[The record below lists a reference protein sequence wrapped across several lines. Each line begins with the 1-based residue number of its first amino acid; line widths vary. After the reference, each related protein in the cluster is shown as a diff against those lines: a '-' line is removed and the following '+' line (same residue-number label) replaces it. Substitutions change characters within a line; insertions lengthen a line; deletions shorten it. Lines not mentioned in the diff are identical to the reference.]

1 MAEDKDFEIDISNTP
16 NIFSYPV
23 KNFDSAINATLS
35 NFMIGADDF
44 WHNGFHL
51 YTKEQIKNIFDG
63 KVIAYRL
70 TNEYKM
76 YEIFKDITLTA
87 ETAKVYQIAD
97 SIKFQKY
104 FDKDEKNQYV
114 IKSNLSDEEKSDLYE
129 YFGRVYSNNFILM
142 EHTVK
147 NLDSKEI
154 KFYTLYNHLKPLQ
167 RMTVKQ
173 KMQLEWFSKHII
185 INSFPKYYYIQAYN
199 ILSKFGLKNP
209 TPELEIPSETA
220 YTQLPIKCIEWTMNG
235 VKYQG
240 YIDNKNIISWT
251 ANKYEIKTRNDSKND
266 SRYLKKEDLK
276 QTDSNQ
282 FFIFDVNNRN
292 TRNVIATCNS
302 SLDYKISF
310 NIIDFESYLSEE
322 KKASKDS
329 EIKGLKIFY
338 NSNDYGYVFFTLEEI
353 NSMYD
358 SLQIYKKKAGDLY
371 KYTMENQVIYFN
383 PKKGIKNKN
392 DIIINKSFSMIDHSD
407 FVEAICISKIV
418 NGGIINYS
426 DNIYIPCETKIS
438 YVKDQKYLCIQ
449 WVLNNNVYKGFVNSS
464 DIRNDSFKEIKRPNN
479 IYEDTNKA
487 TYLSRNSSSKKD
499 KLLVYTTGSKSNRNV
514 KGFTTEKDFIIED
527 FDSLINIFNK
537 SESEIYKSG
546 IKVRYNNSK
555 DTGFIYFD
563 WDSNENNSDIL
574 EVRKQ
579 SQTNVNK
586 KINEI
591 KNDFSIW
598 ISTVA
603 DKGQK
608 QFNSLF
614 KLQYEFSD
622 AFELDKIVMPENLI
636 LKKDKVLGF
645 AGYSFFK
652 EDEKG
657 NIDKTEIDNED
668 ATSVHFEIFT
678 NNIDFMKFQDNCRNY
693 SCKLIA
699 KKDCNIQ
706 KGHLIPVTHT
716 KKINLEKNFDDKAK
730 SGFRSLI
737 SNSLFKPSFISDELG
752 ESIENCL
759 FEKKKTVTIANTNF
773 IELKPKARIK
783 TLGSDAYILRSDLEE
798 WADTSDDGPGYYYV
812 KNDKT
817 VSLYNSKGIIQ
828 EDLSIELYAG
838 YKYLWKETKN
848 SVRRVK
854 FIYEKISDTDS
865 LFITEDTA
873 KKLKSLYNECYVC
886 DEDFSRITAE
896 EILQEPKE
904 QKWDGEKDAIQA
916 GKTLKYLNKQCK
928 DDNQIIW
935 ECVKAED
942 GTEFW
947 INQNDISETD
957 STPVKKIIYD
967 KWDKFFTEINLKKY
981 GKYYCEKK
989 EDFLKDFD
997 LQLGKATTVSNV
1009 IKNNKELLLSKYYKK
1024 ESEWLDSDEHTN
1036 ALIDKYPMNKNAIMQ
1051 ERTDYEFWS
1060 GLNNKIPRECYF
1072 FNPRAFICHLDKVAT
1087 PQEFNPYEGK
1097 PIEVANYMDP
1107 ETGKNLGTKFF
1118 TVKTNP
1124 GFAPFIGE
1132 GKTVFS
1138 GYATCSQ
1145 WFNEKPYLSSEYRH
1159 EGVDLVIDYHDCDK
1173 IPIKSFINGIVVASG
1188 DQGFNYYGN
1197 YLIIKATE
1205 KYNNKNKYYLL
1216 GHLSL
1221 KHEKLP
1227 EGSIVTPNTIVA
1239 YTGNTGHCYGQGYD
1253 MQGSTNVDKRAFG
1266 YGAHLHLQMYLSS
1279 DDDDKF
1285 LSKICINNGA
1295 TILATRKG
1303 HTYVVNPFD
1312 YTEKRFLEK

>member
-1 MAEDKDFEIDISNTP
+1 
-16 NIFSYPV
+16 
-23 KNFDSAINATLS
+23 
-35 NFMIGADDF
+35 
-44 WHNGFHL
+44 
-51 YTKEQIKNIFDG
+51 
-63 KVIAYRL
+63 
-70 TNEYKM
+70 
-76 YEIFKDITLTA
+76 
-87 ETAKVYQIAD
+87 
-97 SIKFQKY
+97 
-104 FDKDEKNQYV
+104 
-114 IKSNLSDEEKSDLYE
+114 
-129 YFGRVYSNNFILM
+129 
-142 EHTVK
+142 
-147 NLDSKEI
+147 
-154 KFYTLYNHLKPLQ
+154 
-167 RMTVKQ
+167 
-173 KMQLEWFSKHII
+173 
-185 INSFPKYYYIQAYN
+185 
-199 ILSKFGLKNP
+199 
-209 TPELEIPSETA
+209 
-220 YTQLPIKCIEWTMNG
+220 
-235 VKYQG
+235 
-240 YIDNKNIISWT
+240 
-251 ANKYEIKTRNDSKND
+251 
-266 SRYLKKEDLK
+266 
-276 QTDSNQ
+276 
-282 FFIFDVNNRN
+282 
-292 TRNVIATCNS
+292 
-302 SLDYKISF
+302 
-310 NIIDFESYLSEE
+310 
-322 KKASKDS
+322 
-329 EIKGLKIFY
+329 
-338 NSNDYGYVFFTLEEI
+338 
-353 NSMYD
+353 
-358 SLQIYKKKAGDLY
+358 
-371 KYTMENQVIYFN
+371 
-383 PKKGIKNKN
+383 
-392 DIIINKSFSMIDHSD
+392 
-407 FVEAICISKIV
+407 
-418 NGGIINYS
+418 
-426 DNIYIPCETKIS
+426 
-438 YVKDQKYLCIQ
+438 
-449 WVLNNNVYKGFVNSS
+449 
-464 DIRNDSFKEIKRPNN
+464 
-479 IYEDTNKA
+479 
-487 TYLSRNSSSKKD
+487 
-499 KLLVYTTGSKSNRNV
+499 
-514 KGFTTEKDFIIED
+514 
-527 FDSLINIFNK
+527 
-537 SESEIYKSG
+537 
-546 IKVRYNNSK
+546 
-555 DTGFIYFD
+555 
-563 WDSNENNSDIL
+563 
-574 EVRKQ
+574 
-579 SQTNVNK
+579 
-586 KINEI
+586 
-591 KNDFSIW
+591 
-598 ISTVA
+598 
-603 DKGQK
+603 
-608 QFNSLF
+608 
-614 KLQYEFSD
+614 
-622 AFELDKIVMPENLI
+622 MPENLI

-693 SCKLIA
+693 SCKLIL

-1097 PIEVANYMDP
+1097 NIQVDNYMDP
-1107 ETGKNLGTKFF
+1107 ETGKNLGTKYFE
-1118 TVKTNP
+1118 VKNNP

-1132 GKTVFS
+1132 GKTVFN

-1227 EGSIVTPNTIVA
+1227 VGSIVTPNTIVA

>member
-147 NLDSKEI
+147 NLDNKEI

-235 VKYQG
+235 IKYQG

-276 QTDSNQ
+276 QTDSNK

-292 TRNVIATCNS
+292 KRNVIATCNS

-358 SLQIYKKKAGDLY
+358 SLQNYKKKAGDLY

-383 PKKGIKNKN
+383 PIKGIKNKN

-487 TYLSRNSSSKKD
+487 TYLSRNCSSKKD

-693 SCKLIA
+693 SCKLIL

-716 KKINLEKNFDDKAK
+716 KKINLEKNFDHKAK
-730 SGFRSLI
+730 SGFR
-737 SNSLFKPSFISDELG
+737 SFISDELG

-904 QKWDGEKDAIQA
+904 QKWDGEKDTIQA

-935 ECVKAED
+935 ECVKTED

-1072 FNPRAFICHLDKVAT
+1072 FNPQAFICHLDKVVT
-1087 PQEFNPYEGK
+1087 PAEFNPYEGEK
-1097 PIEVANYMDP
+1097 YEYGWGYYCVD
-1107 ETGKNLGTKFF
+1107 GTSKSQ
-1118 TVKTNP
+1118 TQIVNSNP
-1124 GFAPFIGE
+1124 GFAPLSINGKGVKAFDKLFANPNGLFREKYQGE
-1132 GKTVFS
+1132 KG
-1138 GYATCSQ
+1138 
-1145 WFNEKPYLSSEYRH
+1145 PYGH
-1159 EGVDLVIDYHDCDK
+1159 EGLDFDGAIGTEIY
-1173 IPIKSFINGIVVASG
+1173 SFINGVVEKIPKS
-1188 DQGFNYYGN
+1188 QGALHYGMN
-1197 YLIIKATE
+1197 LVIKSPNGYL
-1205 KYNNKNKYYLL
+1205 YLL
-1216 GHLSL
+1216 GHLSEICVQ
-1221 KHEKLP
+1221 EK
-1227 EGSIVTPNTIVA
+1227 ETIYPGKLVA
-1239 YTGNTGHCYGQGYD
+1239 KVGNTGNCKSSGGGD
-1253 MQGSTNVDKRAFG
+1253 GS
-1266 YGAHLHLQMYLSS
+1266 HLHLSVYKANKWEEIVTDYKSPDGGNYKYLN
-1279 DDDDKF
+1279 
-1285 LSKICINNGA
+1285 LI
-1295 TILATRKG
+1295 
-1303 HTYVVNPFD
+1303 NPFD
-1312 YTEKRFLEK
+1312 YEQGYYD